1 MNYKVAYI
9 DEVDSDIRS
18 FKRSVLLRA
27 NTKFEVVVIK
37 PKEDINETVREILS
51 SSVDAI
57 VSDFKLSEEA
67 PMVHYNGSD
76 VINAILGIR
85 EDFPVFILTSFEQDA
100 EDKGSDVNIVY
111 EKVDVQ
117 ESSKFFDKVVHQ
129 IKKHKAK
136 IESAE
141 TRLIELKEKQ
151 KNTSLTMTEEQE
163 LLDLDSLVSKSLD
176 KRGFIKEDIRVSSN
190 TDRLKALIKKADNII
205 DAINKQKNSKI

>member
-27 NTKFEVVVIK
+27 NTKFEVVVVK
-37 PKEDINETVREILS
+37 PKEDINETVKDILD

-67 PMVHYNGSD
+67 PNVHYNGSD
-76 VINAILGIR
+76 IINAILEIR

-117 ESSKFFDKVVHQ
+117 ESSKFFDKVIHQ

-141 TRLIELKEKQ
+141 IRILELKEKQ
-151 KNTSLTMTEEQE
+151 KDDTLTMSEEQE
-163 LLDLDSLVSKSLD
+163 
-176 KRGFIKEDIRVSSN
+176 
-190 TDRLKALIKKADNII
+190 
-205 DAINKQKNSKI
+205 